1 MLYIS
6 QIGDTQ
12 NPPPYT
18 FPDVDINS
26 FRLAVDLDVLTA
38 LCDELLNIGDP
49 DTRGFEY
56 RPVFPFVDLEVLHY
70 PKMEYGLFPPAGFV
84 SQHECYVRFFVMKYI
99 GWNGWLWPD
108 GEMAVFCPML
118 IVDNPWSAFA
128 GRDVMGL
135 PKLLGSFGRF
145 SAASPYTTI
154 KTEVFR
160 DLFVGQK
167 SSVEPVVTIAKA
179 PKGAKAIDPSGKW
192 PWGVLEDD
200 VIGAAEE
207 ILGKKLAF
215 VPTIFECVAMKQFRD
230 AMDPFNACYQAI
242 LQSFT
247 FVETIVNLEP
257 LPPVRITL
265 NDYASFDLASR
276 LGLPS
281 GKPLTPI
288 SQFHVRCSFSFGE
301 TITLFT
307 NDSRPFW
314 RRWL

>member
-1 MLYIS
+1 
-6 QIGDTQ
+6 
-12 NPPPYT
+12 
-18 FPDVDINS
+18 
-26 FRLAVDLDVLTA
+26 
-38 LCDELLNIGDP
+38 
-49 DTRGFEY
+49 
-56 RPVFPFVDLEVLHY
+56 
-70 PKMEYGLFPPAGFV
+70 
-84 SQHECYVRFFVMKYI
+84 
-99 GWNGWLWPD
+99 
-108 GEMAVFCPML
+108 
-118 IVDNPWSAFA
+118 
-128 GRDVMGL
+128 MGL
-135 PKLLGSFGRF
+135 PKLLGSFGPF

-160 DLFVGQK
+160 ELFVGQK

-179 PKGAKAIDPSGKW
+179 PKGAKAMDPDPSGKW

-247 FVETIVNLEP
+247 FVETIVDLKP

-265 NDYASFDLASR
+265 NDYATFDLASR

-281 GKPLTPI
+281 GTPLTPI

-307 NDSRPFW
+307 NDLRPFW
-314 RRWL
+314 CRWL